1 MKTIF
6 KTLLTFIFVTCA
18 LSAQQPE
25 VGFVRIVNAVAPGT
39 GNASF
44 LLDGRNLFE
53 DGYKLGQDTG
63 GYGVKAGSIGIEV
76 RKEGVESGSTRV
88 QLGIGETM
96 TVIAFAERL
105 PVKNEDDPPRWAIK
119 LLRLKQQDAE
129 RGYGLSFVSVCK
141 ENEIGVQVSIA
152 GRKEAQNVFAKRL
165 TITKLEIGGKQ
176 AEVGVGIDER
186 KITHISTDS
195 PGNYVV
201 IIYEN
206 VDGGVEAISYYDPK
220 FVIAG

>member
-6 KTLLTFIFVTCA
+6 KTLLAFTSLICV

-25 VGFVRIVNAVAPGT
+25 VAFVRIVNAVAPGT
-39 GNASF
+39 GSAAF
-44 LLDGRNLFE
+44 LIDGRNLFE
-53 DGYKLGQDTG
+53 EGYKLGQDTG
-63 GYGVKAGSIGIEV
+63 GYGIKAGSIKIEV
-76 RKEGVESGSTRV
+76 RKEGVESGSTLV

-105 PVKNEDDPPRWAIK
+105 PEKEEGDPPRWEIK

-141 ENEIGVQVSIA
+141 ENETAVQATVA
-152 GRKEAQNVFAKRL
+152 GSNDVKNVFAKRL
-165 TITKLEIGGKQ
+165 GITKIDIGNKQ
-176 AEVGVGIDER
+176 VEMEVMIGDR
-186 KITHISTDS
+186 KLTHVSTDS
-195 PGNYVV
+195 PGNYV
-201 IIYEN
+201 IILYEN
-206 VDGGVEAISYYDPK
+206 PDGLVEALSFYDPK